1 MRSLIT
7 IIMIA
12 FTFISCEMEI
22 PQGKVVFI
30 SLALDYDAPGGINAL
45 ENPPEDQR
53 VLSMQIK
60 ALSESS
66 GEIYEEYLFLEKD
79 GKRSI
84 NGEEYKW
91 NHDDLINLLMDIDTV
106 STDLVL
112 FHYSG
117 HGDETGALVTDTI
130 SSSRLSPEALLTA
143 FSGVDG
149 RKCLF
154 LDSCFS
160 GSFIENN
167 GTMKNGE
174 IFENGNLKSDSL
186 LSAVIPSF
194 LATFENVA
202 ENNDSLWILAAATER
217 QNSFDSWDTGLPQQ
231 EKFGAFSYY
240 LALALGYDMEHDAV
254 TVPAKGE
261 RITFYGIYSFIRKH
275 MASDLWREATP
286 QATLSHFDP
295 VLFEF

>member
-1 MRSLIT
+1 MRSLIA

-12 FTFISCEMEI
+12 FTFMSCEMES

-45 ENPPEDQR
+45 ENPPEDQK

-117 HGDETGALVTDTI
+117 HGDETGALVTDANTA
-130 SSSRLSPEALLTA
+130 SRLQPERLLDAMT
-143 FSGVDG
+143 GIDG

-160 GSFIENN
+160 GHFVKDA
-167 GTMKNGE
+167 GYMANGE
-174 IFENGNLKSDSL
+174 KFRDGNLETDNLVNAIMPAFDSL
-186 LSAVIPSF
+186 KK
-194 LATFENVA
+194 EHG
-202 ENNDSLWILAAATER
+202 NDSIWVLAAATDE
-217 QNSFDSWDTGLPQQ
+217 QNSFDSWDNGLPGQDG
-231 EKFGAFSYY
+231 FGAFSYY
-240 LALALGYDMEHDAV
+240 LAAALGYDMEHDRPGI
-254 TVPAKGE
+254 PAEGTE
-261 RITFYGIYSFIRKH
+261 ITFYGIYHEIQSSMAADLRK
-275 MASDLWREATP
+275 EATP
-286 QATLSHFDP
+286 QVTLALSDP
-295 VLFEF
+295 ILFST